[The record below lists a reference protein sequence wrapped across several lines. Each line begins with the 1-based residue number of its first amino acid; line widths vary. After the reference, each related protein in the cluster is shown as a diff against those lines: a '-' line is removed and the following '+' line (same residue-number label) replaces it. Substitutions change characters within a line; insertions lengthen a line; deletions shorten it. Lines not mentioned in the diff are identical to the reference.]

1 MMAERIL
8 KRLKFDNDTVQKV
21 CRLVLYHDYGNGM
34 DVDMRMARRAVNRI
48 GEEAFPGIFAVKYA
62 DIMAQ
67 SDYCHREKLERL
79 EKWRELYGEI
89 LAGRQCVSLK
99 TLAVKGSDLIALGW
113 KPGKELGAV
122 LQKLLELVL
131 DDPGRNTR
139 EILLAQAEQMK
150 IAGES

>member
-1 MMAERIL
+1 MGQNAMLQLIGQLHRKSRDLLNLLMHHLIPNGNMTQQLARI
-8 KRLKFDNDTVQKV
+8 
-21 CRLVLYHDYGNGM
+21 
-34 DVDMRMARRAVNRI
+34 RI
-48 GEEAFPGIFAVKYA
+48 IIGRKGRELPHLA

-67 SDYCHREKLERL
+67 SDYCRREKLERL